1 MCVCVSS
8 LHWLILPFLCLF
20 VQWSI
25 FPTSTSFLPY
35 SSPNTHFE
43 RPKYL
48 FTCSNKLILR
58 ELANSYLPLP
68 KKCYFHSP
76 LYSFRLTMTSQI
88 ESSRL
93 TQYTLLYE
101 KGIKKVEIQ
110 SMKTTQIKGE
120 RKFSFLICALSPSAK
135 SRTLNLYLSLQ
146 PNFWLPKYYPGWKM
160 LFNCFV

>member
-1 MCVCVSS
+1 MHQAMHQTHAWASLLVNQHSHSHFQTVISS
-8 LHWLILPFLCLF
+8 CICPKMLF
-20 VQWSI
+20 CA
-25 FPTSTSFLPY
+25 
-35 SSPNTHFE
+35 
-43 RPKYL
+43 K
-48 FTCSNKLILR
+48 R
-58 ELANSYLPLP
+58 EESEYNLLPLP

-146 PNFWLPKYYPGWKM
+146 PNF
-160 LFNCFV
+160 